1 MYVTGAS
8 RRQAFGRRFSSPFHS
23 AGRFRLNIGLLAALL
38 SGAIIMTANPADAA
52 TRRPM
57 WKPVPIPAQAPAK
70 EATAD
75 LPGTKLWY
83 WDTGGNG
90 PAVIL
95 LHAGTGSAAF
105 WVYQQPVLAKAGYR
119 VIAYSRRGHMN
130 SDPGDKDNPGVASQ
144 DLDNL
149 VNHLGIKRFHAV
161 GLAAGGI
168 VATDYA
174 LSHPDRLI
182 SLTLASTI
190 MGVTDKAYIDLSNA
204 IRPKIFEQIPPDMQ
218 ELGPSYRAGNP
229 AGAAA
234 WLELEKKASI
244 GARVRQK
251 NANVITWAK
260 VETIRTPTLLLGGE
274 ADLYTPPSMLRLQ
287 AQHLP
292 HADVVVV
299 SEAAHAPNWEQ
310 PEAFNKALLA
320 FLKKHPK

>member
-1 MYVTGAS
+1 MDVTSAS
-8 RRQAFGRRFSSPFHS
+8 RIRALIRRFANPCRLHQ
-23 AGRFRLNIGLLAALL
+23 RFQFKAAVLAALL
-38 SGAIIMTANPADAA
+38 SGAIIMTVTTHADAA
-52 TRRPM
+52 SKPM
-57 WKPVPIPAQAPAK
+57 WTPLAIPAQAPAR

-83 WDTGGNG
+83 SDTGGNG
-90 PAVIL
+90 PAVVL
-95 LHAGTGSAAF
+95 LHAGTGSGAF

-130 SDPGDKDNPGVASQ
+130 SDPGDKDNPGVASE

-174 LSHPDRLI
+174 LSHPDKLI

-204 IRPKIFEQIPPDMQ
+204 IRPKIFEQLPPEMQ

-260 VETIRTPTLLLGGE
+260 VETIKTPTLLLGGE

-287 AQHLP
+287 ASHLR